1 MTYSSSLI
9 GAAPPDLYKF
19 EPDSRAR
26 AIVAALGSKSL
37 VLVGMMGAGKTSVG
51 KRLAARLGLDFFDAD
66 AEIESAHRMTIPE
79 IFARHGEAYFREGER
94 KVVARLLENGPR
106 VIATGGGAFIH
117 AATRKRIKDEAL
129 SVWLKADFD
138 VLMRR
143 VRKKSNRPLLQNPDP
158 EGTLLRL
165 IDERY
170 PIYAEAD
177 YEVLSKDGPHEIV
190 IEDILHILEQNFGLA
205 GDRHTNR
212 QNSLSDIIFKEG
224 LGTRAYEIVI
234 GDSLLSTAGARIAAL
249 APKSNC
255 AIITDE
261 NVAVLHLSALQASLD
276 AAGIRHTAIIIPPGE
291 ASKSYAQ
298 FERVCDAVIAAKLER
313 RDLILAFGGGVVGDL
328 AGFVAAS
335 VRRGMGFVQIP
346 TSLLAQVDSSVGG
359 KTGINSP
366 LGKNLIGAFHQ
377 PALVLADTAC
387 LDTLSLREFK
397 AGYAEVAK
405 YGLIDDPEF
414 FYWLETHWRD
424 VFAGGT
430 ARQEAIARSCT
441 AKAAVVERD
450 EFETGDRALLNLG
463 HTFGHAF
470 ERLTHYDSAKLVHGE
485 GVSIGMAC
493 AFRFSVK
500 LGLCSGQD
508 ANRMEAHLR
517 QVGLPTRIRQI
528 QQNFSADAVLD
539 AMFQDKKVERGA
551 LTFILARGIGQSFI
565 AKNVAADEVFA
576 FLTEDLALQEPG
588 YDG

>member
-1 MTYSSSLI
+1 M
-9 GAAPPDLYKF
+9 
-19 EPDSRAR
+19 
-26 AIVAALGSKSL
+26 
-37 VLVGMMGAGKTSVG
+37 
-51 KRLAARLGLDFFDAD
+51 
-66 AEIESAHRMTIPE
+66 
-79 IFARHGEAYFREGER
+79 
-94 KVVARLLENGPR
+94 
-106 VIATGGGAFIH
+106 
-117 AATRKRIKDEAL
+117 
-129 SVWLKADFD
+129 
-138 VLMRR
+138 
-143 VRKKSNRPLLQNPDP
+143 
-158 EGTLLRL
+158 
-165 IDERY
+165 
-170 PIYAEAD
+170 
-177 YEVLSKDGPHEIV
+177 
-190 IEDILHILEQNFGLA
+190 
-205 GDRHTNR
+205 
-212 QNSLSDIIFKEG
+212 G

>member
-1 MTYSSSLI
+1 M
-9 GAAPPDLYKF
+9 GAAATDLYKF
-19 EPDSRAR
+19 EPDAR
-26 AIVAALGSKSL
+26 AKAIVSALGSKSL

-51 KRLAARLGLDFFDAD
+51 KRLAARLGLDFLDAD

-79 IFARHGEAYFREGER
+79 IFAKHGEAYFREGER
-94 KVVARLLENGPR
+94 KVVARLLDSGPR

-117 AATRKRIKDEAL
+117 AATRSRIKQQAV

-143 VRKKSNRPLLQNPDP
+143 VRKKSNRPLLQTSDP

-165 IDERY
+165 IEERY
-170 PIYAEAD
+170 HIYAEAD
-177 YEVLSKDGPHEIV
+177 HAVLSKDGPHEIV
-190 IEDILHILEQNFGLA
+190 IEDILRILEHDFGLTSPQPP
-205 GDRHTNR
+205 GRDESVPDVT
-212 QNSLSDIIFKEG
+212 LKVG
-224 LGTRAYEIVI
+224 LGARAYDIVI
-234 GDSLLSTAGARIAAL
+234 GGALIRTAGERIAAL

-255 AIITDE
+255 AIITDAQ
-261 NVAVLHLSALQASLD
+261 VAALHLPALQASLD
-276 AAGIRHTAIIIPPGE
+276 AVGIRHTSIVIPPGE

-298 FERVCDAVIAAKLER
+298 FERLCDAVISAKLER
-313 RDLILAFGGGVVGDL
+313 RDLIIALGGGVVGDL

-335 VRRGMGFVQIP
+335 VRRGMAFVQMP

-366 LGKNLIGAFHQ
+366 FGKNLIGAFHQ

-387 LDTLSLREFK
+387 LDTLPLREFK

-414 FYWLETHWRD
+414 FYWLEANWRD
-424 VFAGGT
+424 VFAGGA
-430 ARQEAIARSCT
+430 ARQEAIARSCA

-485 GVSIGMAC
+485 GVAVGMAC

-500 LGLCSGQD
+500 RGLCSGQD
-508 ANRMEAHLR
+508 AHRMEVHLR

-528 QQNFSADAVLD
+528 QQDLTADALLE

-565 AKNVAADEVFA
+565 AKNVPADEVHA
-576 FLTEDLALQEPG
+576 FLNEELALQEPG

>member
-1 MTYSSSLI
+1 MTYSPPLV
-9 GAAPPDLYKF
+9 GAQATDLHKFVPD
-19 EPDSRAR
+19 AR
-26 AIVAALGSKSL
+26 AKALVAALGSKSL

-51 KRLAARLGLDFFDAD
+51 KRLAARLGLDFIDAD

-79 IFARHGEAYFREGER
+79 IFAKHGEAYFREGER
-94 KVVARLLENGPR
+94 KVVARLLEAGPR
-106 VIATGGGAFIH
+106 VIATGGGAFLH
-117 AATRKRIKDEAL
+117 KATRSRIKQHAI

-143 VRKKSNRPLLQNPDP
+143 VRKKSNRPLLQTPDP

-165 IDERY
+165 IEERY

-177 YEVLSKDGPHEIV
+177 HEVLSKDGPHEIV
-190 IEDILHILEQNFGLA
+190 IEDILRILEQDFGLA
-205 GDRHTNR
+205 SINDTDRENGLQDITLKVGLGSR
-212 QNSLSDIIFKEG
+212 TYDII
-224 LGTRAYEIVI
+224 I
-234 GDSLLSTAGARIAAL
+234 GESLVRTAGERIAAL

-255 AIITDE
+255 AIITDAH
-261 NVAVLHLSALQASLD
+261 VAALHLPALQASLD
-276 AAGIRHTAIIIPPGE
+276 AAGIGHTSIVIPPGE

-313 RDLILAFGGGVVGDL
+313 RDLIIAFGGGVVGDL

-335 VRRGMGFVQIP
+335 VRRGMAFVQIP

-366 LGKNLIGAFHQ
+366 FGKNLIGAFHQ

-387 LDTLSLREFK
+387 LDTLPLREFK

-414 FYWLETHWRD
+414 FYWLEANWRD

-430 ARQEAIARSCT
+430 ARQEAIARSCK

-485 GVSIGMAC
+485 GVAVGMAC

-500 LGLCSGQD
+500 RGLCSGQD

-517 QVGLPTRIRQI
+517 QVGLPTRMCQI
-528 QQNFSADAVLD
+528 QQNFTADTLLE

-565 AKNVAADEVFA
+565 AKNVAAEEVHA
-576 FLTEDLALQEPG
+576 FLSEDLASQEPG
-588 YDG
+588 YGG

>member
-1 MTYSSSLI
+1 M
-9 GAAPPDLYKF
+9 GAAATDLYKF
-19 EPDSRAR
+19 EPDAR
-26 AIVAALGSKSL
+26 AKAIVSALGSKSL

-51 KRLAARLGLDFFDAD
+51 KRLAARLGLDFLDAD

-79 IFARHGEAYFREGER
+79 IFAKHGEAYFREGER
-94 KVVARLLENGPR
+94 KVVARLLDSGPR

-117 AATRKRIKDEAL
+117 AATRSRIKQQAV

-143 VRKKSNRPLLQNPDP
+143 VRKKSNRPLLQTPDP

-165 IDERY
+165 IEERY

-177 YEVLSKDGPHEIV
+177 HAVVSRDGPHEIV
-190 IEDILHILEQNFGLA
+190 IEDILRILEHDFGLTSPHPP
-205 GDRHTNR
+205 GKDESVPDVT
-212 QNSLSDIIFKEG
+212 LKVG
-224 LGTRAYEIVI
+224 LGARAYDIVI
-234 GDSLLSTAGARIAAL
+234 GGALIRTAGERIAAL

-255 AIITDE
+255 AIITDAQ
-261 NVAVLHLSALQASLD
+261 VAALHLPALQASLD
-276 AAGIRHTAIIIPPGE
+276 AVGIRHTSIVIPPGE

-298 FERVCDAVIAAKLER
+298 FERLCDAVISAKLER
-313 RDLILAFGGGVVGDL
+313 RDLIIALGGGVVGDL

-335 VRRGMGFVQIP
+335 VRRGMAFVQMP

-366 LGKNLIGAFHQ
+366 FGKNLIGAFHQ

-387 LDTLSLREFK
+387 LDTLPLREFK

-414 FYWLETHWRD
+414 FYWLEANWRD
-424 VFAGGT
+424 VFAGGA
-430 ARQEAIARSCT
+430 ARQEAIARSCA

-485 GVSIGMAC
+485 GVAVGMAC

-500 LGLCSGQD
+500 RGLCSGQD
-508 ANRMEAHLR
+508 AHRMEAHLR

-528 QQNFSADAVLD
+528 QQDLTADALLE

-565 AKNVAADEVFA
+565 AKNVPAEEVRDFLNEDIAA
-576 FLTEDLALQEPG
+576 QEPG
-588 YDG
+588 YGG

>member
-1 MTYSSSLI
+1 M
-9 GAAPPDLYKF
+9 GAAATDLYKF
-19 EPDSRAR
+19 EPDAR
-26 AIVAALGSKSL
+26 AKAIVSALGSKSL

-51 KRLAARLGLDFFDAD
+51 KRLAARLGLDFLDAD

-79 IFARHGEAYFREGER
+79 IFAKHGEAYFREGER
-94 KVVARLLENGPR
+94 KVVARLLDSGPR

-117 AATRKRIKDEAL
+117 AATRSRIKQQAV

-143 VRKKSNRPLLQNPDP
+143 VRKKSNRPLLQTSDP

-165 IDERY
+165 IEERY

-177 YEVLSKDGPHEIV
+177 HAVLSKDGPHEIV
-190 IEDILHILEQNFGLA
+190 IEDILRILEHDFGLTSPQPP
-205 GDRHTNR
+205 GRDESVPDVT
-212 QNSLSDIIFKEG
+212 LKVG
-224 LGTRAYEIVI
+224 LGARAYDIVI
-234 GDSLLSTAGARIAAL
+234 GGALIRTAGERIAAL

-255 AIITDE
+255 AIITDAQ
-261 NVAVLHLSALQASLD
+261 VAALHLPALQASLD
-276 AAGIRHTAIIIPPGE
+276 AVGIRHTSIVIPPGE

-298 FERVCDAVIAAKLER
+298 FERLCDAVISAKLER
-313 RDLILAFGGGVVGDL
+313 RDLIIALGGGVVGDL

-335 VRRGMGFVQIP
+335 VRRGMAFVQMP

-366 LGKNLIGAFHQ
+366 FGKNLIGAFHQ

-387 LDTLSLREFK
+387 LDTLPLREFK

-414 FYWLETHWRD
+414 FYWLEANWRD
-424 VFAGGT
+424 VFAGGA
-430 ARQEAIARSCT
+430 ARHEAIARSCA

-485 GVSIGMAC
+485 GVAVGMAC

-500 LGLCSGQD
+500 RGLCSGQD
-508 ANRMEAHLR
+508 AHRMEVHLR

-528 QQNFSADAVLD
+528 QQDLTADALLE

-565 AKNVAADEVFA
+565 AKNVPADEVHA
-576 FLTEDLALQEPG
+576 FLNEELALQEPG

>member
-1 MTYSSSLI
+1 MTYSASLT
-9 GAAPPDLYKF
+9 GAQAIDLYKF
-19 EPDSRAR
+19 EPDAR
-26 AIVAALGSKSL
+26 AKAIVTALGSKSL

-51 KRLAARLGLDFFDAD
+51 KRLAARLGLDFVDAD

-79 IFARHGEAYFREGER
+79 IFAKHGEAYFRDGER
-94 KVVARLLENGPR
+94 KVVARLLEAGPR

-117 AATRKRIKDEAL
+117 KATRSRIKQNAI

-143 VRKKSNRPLLQNPDP
+143 VRKKSNRPLLQTPDP

-165 IDERY
+165 IEERY

-177 YEVLSKDGPHEIV
+177 HEVLSKDGPHEIV
-190 IEDILHILEQNFGLA
+190 IEDILHILEQDFGISPHHN
-205 GDRHTNR
+205 GDTSVPDMTLNV
-212 QNSLSDIIFKEG
+212 G
-224 LGTRAYEIVI
+224 LGTRAYNIVI
-234 GDSLLSTAGARIAAL
+234 GDALLKTAGERMAAL

-255 AIITDE
+255 AIITDAH
-261 NVAVLHLSALQASLD
+261 VAALHLPTLQASLD
-276 AAGIRHTAIIIPPGE
+276 AAGIHHTTIVIPPGE

-298 FERVCDAVIAAKLER
+298 FERLCDAVIAAKLER
-313 RDLILAFGGGVVGDL
+313 RDLIIALGGGVVGDL

-335 VRRGMGFVQIP
+335 VRRGMAFVQIP

-366 LGKNLIGAFHQ
+366 FGKNLIGAFHQ

-387 LDTLSLREFK
+387 LDTLPLREFK
-397 AGYAEVAK
+397 AGYAEVVK

-414 FYWLETHWRD
+414 FYWLEANWRD
-424 VFAGGT
+424 VFAGGA
-430 ARQEAIARSCT
+430 ARQHAIARACT

-485 GVSIGMAC
+485 GVAVGMAC

-500 LGLCSGQD
+500 RGLCAGQD
-508 ANRMEAHLR
+508 ARRMEAHLR
-517 QVGLPTRIRQI
+517 QVGLPTRIRHI
-528 QQNFSADAVLD
+528 QEDFTADRLLD

-551 LTFILARGIGQSFI
+551 LTFILARGIGQSFT
-565 AKNVAADEVFA
+565 AKNVPAEEVHA
-576 FLTEDLALQEPG
+576 FLSEDMAAQEPG

>member
-1 MTYSSSLI
+1 M
-9 GAAPPDLYKF
+9 GAAATDLYKF
-19 EPDSRAR
+19 EPDAR
-26 AIVAALGSKSL
+26 AKAIVSALGSKSL

-51 KRLAARLGLDFFDAD
+51 KRLAARLGLDFLDAD

-79 IFARHGEAYFREGER
+79 IFAKHGEAYFREGER
-94 KVVARLLENGPR
+94 KVVARLLDSGPR

-117 AATRKRIKDEAL
+117 AATRSRIKQQAV

-143 VRKKSNRPLLQNPDP
+143 VRKKSNRPLLQTSDP

-165 IDERY
+165 IEERY

-177 YEVLSKDGPHEIV
+177 HAVLSKDGPHEIV
-190 IEDILHILEQNFGLA
+190 IEDILRILEHDFGLTSPQPP
-205 GDRHTNR
+205 GRDESVPDVT
-212 QNSLSDIIFKEG
+212 LKVG
-224 LGTRAYEIVI
+224 LGARAYDIVI
-234 GDSLLSTAGARIAAL
+234 GGALIRTAGERIAAL

-255 AIITDE
+255 AIITDAQ
-261 NVAVLHLSALQASLD
+261 VAALHLPALQASLD
-276 AAGIRHTAIIIPPGE
+276 AVGIRHTSIVIPPGE

-298 FERVCDAVIAAKLER
+298 FERLCDAVISAKLER
-313 RDLILAFGGGVVGDL
+313 RDLIIALGGGVVGDL

-335 VRRGMGFVQIP
+335 VRRGMAFVQMP

-366 LGKNLIGAFHQ
+366 FGKNLIGAFHQ

-387 LDTLSLREFK
+387 LDTLPLREFK

-414 FYWLETHWRD
+414 FYWLEANWRD
-424 VFAGGT
+424 VFAGGA
-430 ARQEAIARSCT
+430 ARQEAIARSCA

-485 GVSIGMAC
+485 GVAVGMAC

-500 LGLCSGQD
+500 RGLCSGQD
-508 ANRMEAHLR
+508 AHRMEVHLR

-528 QQNFSADAVLD
+528 QQDLTADALLE

-565 AKNVAADEVFA
+565 AKNVPADEVHA
-576 FLTEDLALQEPG
+576 FLNEELALQEPG